1 MRTTLDL
8 ADDVYQRVKITAI
21 ERGMTMK
28 SFLERAV
35 RNELAEHH
43 DRGTGKPEKPV
54 KRRPF
59 PVLHLQDRS
68 PIDITNEQTEEAI
81 LGGFSR

>member
-8 ADDVYQRVKITAI
+8 PDEIYQRVKITAI
-21 ERGMTMK
+21 ERGETMK
-28 SFLERAV
+28 GFLERAV
-35 RNELAEHH
+35 RNELARRQ
-43 DRGTGKPEKPV
+43 DRSPA
-54 KRRPF
+54 KRRQF
-59 PVLHLQDRS
+59 PVLHLKDRT

>member
-8 ADDVYQRVKITAI
+8 PDEIYQRVKITAI
-21 ERGMTMK
+21 EHGMTMK

-35 RNELAEHH
+35 RNELAERR
-43 DRGTGKPEKPV
+43 DRGVVKPV

-59 PVLHLQDRS
+59 PVLHLKDRT

>member
-8 ADDVYQRVKITAI
+8 PDEIYQRVKITAI
-21 ERGMTMK
+21 ERGETMK
-28 SFLERAV
+28 GFVERAV
-35 RNELAEHH
+35 RNELAQRQ
-43 DRGTGKPEKPV
+43 DRDPVKPA

-59 PVLHLQDRS
+59 PVLHLKDRT